1 MDMFSARRRIDT
13 LEPWAK
19 HINVLLLPIR
29 SKRLITSCT
38 SLLLLQTVFPAYCLS
53 PEPGRIENRTYT
65 KKERIHNVYVS
76 CLRSSHLS
84 VGSAHMNTSS

>member
-1 MDMFSARRRIDT
+1 MKKNLCKKITFLMDMFSARRRIDT

-38 SLLLLQTVFPAYCLS
+38 SLLLLQTVFPAY
-53 PEPGRIENRTYT
+53 
-65 KKERIHNVYVS
+65 VYPRN
-76 CLRSSHLS
+76 LE
-84 VGSAHMNTSS
+84 G